1 MNKIIKDNQN
11 GFTMIE
17 ILIATLVFA
26 IGILGVAI
34 MQISAIKGNS
44 FASGLT
50 EASTLAQDKMEE
62 LMMLDYND
70 LKLTDTDGDGTNMDG
85 NNDGADDSGNNF
97 GLLDPLFLPPGPAPP
112 LHAADYQSPSGIYTI
127 YYNIADNVPG
137 TNTKTIGIVVTWG
150 PQDEYVLVR
159 RIAIQSIKAPM

>member
-1 MNKIIKDNQN
+1 MNKIIQKNQN

-17 ILIATLVFA
+17 ILIGTLLFA

-62 LMMLDYND
+62 LMMIDYNNPD
-70 LKLTDTDGDGTNMDG
+70 LNDIDGDGT
-85 NNDGADDSGNNF
+85 SG
-97 GLLDPLFLPPGPAPP
+97 LRDPLPPLPNQPPSPTPAPDYPLPGNPAPP
-112 LHAADYQSPSGIYTI
+112 GKYTLCW
-127 YYNIADNVPG
+127 NVAVDVPG
-137 TNTKTIGIVVTWG
+137 QGVKTIGIVVTWG
-150 PQDEYVLVR
+150 PQDEYELVR